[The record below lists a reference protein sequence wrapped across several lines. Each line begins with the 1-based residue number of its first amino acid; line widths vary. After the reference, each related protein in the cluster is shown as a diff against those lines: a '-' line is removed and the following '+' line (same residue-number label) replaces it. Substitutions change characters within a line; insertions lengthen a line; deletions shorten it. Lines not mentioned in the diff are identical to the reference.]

1 MPDFFRS
8 TVRKEWLKKKKEAKI
23 EVEKAVHYS
32 YNFVSYS

>member
-1 MPDFFRS
+1 M
-8 TVRKEWLKKKKEAKI
+8 VKKKKEAKI